1 MVPDPSAVPLAV
13 GHSDERVLV
22 WTLSSRDA
30 ALASA
35 IRLRFGLDAQICS
48 GADPLLF
55 EVEQG
60 AGVLLLA
67 EDALD
72 EPTMSGLVH
81 RLQTQ
86 PYWSDLPVIVLT
98 SPRDDITNARG
109 QAKAGAGAHDLS
121 ALGNVTLLER
131 PVRITTLLS
140 AIQTALRA
148 RRRQYEV
155 RNHLAARRR
164 TEQERERLLAAEQAA
179 RAEVEAATRAKDD
192 FLAVVSHEL
201 RTPLQAMLGWVRAL
215 RSRQLDA
222 ATTARALEAVE
233 RNTWVQAQLI
243 EDLLDVSRIV
253 AGKLRVELVPIR
265 LVPVI
270 EAAVDALQTTAEGK
284 SLGLESVFDQPDV
297 HVSGDAGRLQ
307 QVVWNLLANAIKFTP
322 PGGRVQVRLS
332 TTDAHAR
339 ISVADT
345 GLGISPEMQPHL
357 FERFRQGDSTRTR
370 AHGGLG
376 LGLAIV
382 RHLVDLHGGTVE
394 VQSPA
399 GDWGSAFTVTLPRI
413 MANQA
418 APSPSESA
426 AASAAPPSSH
436 LSLSGLRVLVVE
448 DDADTRDLLQT
459 MLHNEGADV
468 RVTASVEEALR
479 LMESFHADVLVSDIS
494 MPGEDGYAFVRGVRA
509 QEWRRGGR
517 VPALALTAH
526 VRPEDA
532 EQARS
537 AGFDA
542 HIAKPVDPSELAR
555 EIAGLCGR
563 GWGRPRRARSSY
575 GPFAVRDRPLSA

>member
-1 MVPDPSAVPLAV
+1 MSLGMMPDPSAAPLEV

-22 WTLSSRDA
+22 WTLRSRDA

-35 IRLRFGLDAQICS
+35 IRQRFGSGAQICS
-48 GADPLLF
+48 GAVPFLS

-60 AGVLLLA
+60 AGVLLVA

-72 EPTMSGLVH
+72 EPTMTELVH
-81 RLQTQ
+81 RLRTQ
-86 PYWSDLPVIVLT
+86 PSWSDLPVILLT
-98 SPRDDITNARG
+98 SPRDDITNARREASATDDL
-109 QAKAGAGAHDLS
+109 QDLS

-140 AIQTALRA
+140 TIHTALRA
-148 RRRQYEV
+148 RRWQYEV
-155 RNHLAARRR
+155 RDHLAARRR
-164 TEQERERLLAAEQAA
+164 AEQERERLLAAEQKA

-222 ATTARALEAVE
+222 ATSARALEAVE

-253 AGKLRVELVPIR
+253 AGKLRVDSVPMP
-265 LVPVI
+265 LMPVI
-270 EAAVDALQTTAEGK
+270 EAAADALRTTAEEK
-284 SLGLESVFDQPDV
+284 SIRLESVFDQPDV

-322 PGGRVQVRLS
+322 QGGRVQVRLS
-332 TTDAHAR
+332 ASDTQAQ

-345 GLGISPEMQPHL
+345 GPGVPREIQPRL
-357 FERFRQGDSTRTR
+357 FERFHQGDSTRTR

-394 VQSPA
+394 VRSPA
-399 GDWGSAFTVTLPRI
+399 DDWSTVFTVSLARAKAHVAAPGQS
-413 MANQA
+413 AAPA
-418 APSPSESA
+418 APSSGP
-426 AASAAPPSSH
+426 

-459 MLHNEGADV
+459 LLRDDGAEV
-468 RVTASVEEALR
+468 RVTGSVEEALR
-479 LMESFHADVLVSDIS
+479 LMESFRPDVLVSDIS
-494 MPGEDGYAFVRGVRA
+494 MSGEDGYALARKVRA
-509 QEWRRGGR
+509 QEWGRAR

-526 VRPEDA
+526 ARPEDA
-532 EQARS
+532 EQARL
-537 AGFDA
+537 AGFDG
-542 HIAKPVDPSELAR
+542 HLAKPVDPSELVR

-563 GWGRPRRARSSY
+563 GWSRPRRARSSY
-575 GPFAVRDRPLSA
+575 GPFAYRDRPLSA

>member
-1 MVPDPSAVPLAV
+1 MLPNQSAAE
-13 GHSDERVLV
+13 GHSDERVVV
-22 WTLSSRDA
+22 WTRSGRDA

-35 IRLRFGLDAQICS
+35 VRQRLGPGAHICS
-48 GADPLLF
+48 DPDAFLS

-60 AGVLLLA
+60 AGVLLVA

-72 EPTMSGLVH
+72 EATLAGLVH

-86 PYWSDLPVIVLT
+86 PSWSDLPVVLIA
-98 SPRDDITNARG
+98 SARDDIASARDDASTSAVEL
-109 QAKAGAGAHDLS
+109 QDLNG
-121 ALGNVTLLER
+121 LGNVTLLER
-131 PVRITTLLS
+131 PVRIMTLFS
-140 AIQTALRA
+140 TIQTARRA
-148 RRRQYEV
+148 RRRQYEI
-155 RNHLAARRR
+155 RDHLALRRR
-164 TEQERERLLAAEQAA
+164 AEEERERLLAAEQAA

-222 ATTARALEAVE
+222 ATAARALEAVE

-253 AGKLRVELVPIR
+253 AGKLRVEPVPIP
-265 LVPVI
+265 LTPVI
-270 EAAVDALQTTAEGK
+270 EAAVDALKTTAEEK
-284 SLGLESVFDQPDV
+284 SLRLESVVDQPDV

-322 PGGRVQVRLS
+322 QGGRVQVRLS
-332 TTDAHAR
+332 ASDTHATVA
-339 ISVADT
+339 VADT
-345 GLGISPEMQPHL
+345 GPGISREVQPHL

-382 RHLVDLHGGTVE
+382 RHLVDLHGGKVE

-399 GDWGSAFTVTLPRI
+399 DDWSAVFTVSLPRI
-413 MANQA
+413 VAHQA
-418 APSPSESA
+418 STARGESTATSSP
-426 AASAAPPSSH
+426 PGH
-436 LSLSGLRVLVVE
+436 QSLSGLRVLVVE

-459 MLHNEGADV
+459 LLRNEGAEV
-468 RVTASVEEALR
+468 RVTGSVDEALR
-479 LMESFHADVLVSDIS
+479 LMESFRADVLVSDIS
-494 MPGEDGYAFVRGVRA
+494 MPGEDGYTFARRVRA

-526 VRPEDA
+526 ARPEDA
-532 EQARS
+532 EQARL

-542 HIAKPVDPSELAR
+542 HIAKPVDPAELVR

-563 GWGRPRRARSSY
+563 GWGRPRRARSSN
-575 GPFAVRDRPLSA
+575 GPFAFRDRPLSA